1 MADTGTDTASDA
13 DLSDAGSEPPAPE
26 RPTKPRLRIRSVVIA
41 AAVIAFTVK
50 AAQESGWEWSSFV
63 TVWTDPL
70 WQRFWPID
78 WDFVLDR
85 NNVLEPLLETFQ
97 IAVVSTTIG
106 CLLALPIGFL
116 MSQLTTPNRF
126 VFVVVRGAM
135 NVLRA
140 IPDLLLAV
148 ILVAAVSI
156 GAFGGAI
163 ALTVFSLAVLVKLF
177 SETIDGAD
185 PRPLEAAQAAGAR
198 HTAAVRAGIFPEVF
212 PAYVAY
218 SAYVFELNVRA
229 SVVIGLV
236 GGGGIGRVIEAQRQF
251 FRYDRIFGILIII
264 FVIVMVIEQIS
275 DAIRRRLL

>member
-1 MADTGTDTASDA
+1 VAETTT
-13 DLSDAGSEPPAPE
+13 LSPT
-26 RPTKPRLRIRSVVIA
+26 RPRKPRLRIRTVVIA
-41 AAVIAFTVK
+41 IGIVAFTIY
-50 AAQESGWEWSSFV
+50 AARQSGWDWGSFV
-63 TVWTDPL
+63 TVWTNPL
-70 WQRFWPID
+70 WGRFWPID
-78 WDFVLDR
+78 WEWVSDR
-85 NNVLEPLLETFQ
+85 NNVLDPLIETFQ
-97 IAVVSTTIG
+97 IAVVATVIG

-116 MSQLTTPNRF
+116 MSNLTTPNRPT
-126 VFVVVRGAM
+126 FVVVRSVM
-135 NVLRA
+135 NVIRA

-163 ALTVFSLAVLVKLF
+163 ALTVFSTAVLVKLF

-185 PRPLEAAQAAGAR
+185 PRPLEAALAAGGR
-198 HTAAVRAGIFPEVF
+198 HTAAVRAGVLPEVF

-251 FRYDRIFGILIII
+251 FRYDRIFGVLIVI
-264 FVIVMVIEQIS
+264 FIIVMIIEQIS
-275 DAIRRRLL
+275 DAIRRRVL

>member
-1 MADTGTDTASDA
+1 MAETTTLAT
-13 DLSDAGSEPPAPE
+13 
-26 RPTKPRLRIRSVVIA
+26 RPRKPGLRIRSVAIA
-41 AAVIAFTVK
+41 IGVVAFTIY
-50 AAQESGWEWSSFV
+50 AARQSGWDWGSFV
-63 TVWTDPL
+63 TVWTNPL
-70 WQRFWPID
+70 WGRFWPID
-78 WDFVLDR
+78 WEWVSDR
-85 NNVLEPLLETFQ
+85 NNVLDPLIETFQ
-97 IAVVSTTIG
+97 IAVVATVIG

-116 MSQLTTPNRF
+116 MSNLTTPNRPT
-126 VFVVVRGAM
+126 FVVVRSVM
-135 NVLRA
+135 NVIRA

-163 ALTVFSLAVLVKLF
+163 ALTVFSTAVLVKLF

-185 PRPLEAAQAAGAR
+185 PRPLEAALAAGGR
-198 HTAAVRAGIFPEVF
+198 HTAAVRAGVLPEVF

-251 FRYDRIFGILIII
+251 FRYDRIFGVLIVI
-264 FVIVMVIEQIS
+264 FIIVMIIEQIS
-275 DAIRRRLL
+275 DAIRRRVL

>member
-1 MADTGTDTASDA
+1 MAETTTRS
-13 DLSDAGSEPPAPE
+13 PT
-26 RPTKPRLRIRSVVIA
+26 RPRKPRLRIRTVVIA
-41 AAVIAFTVK
+41 IGVIAFTVY
-50 AAQESGWEWSSFV
+50 AARQSGWDWGSFV
-63 TVWTDPL
+63 TVWTNPL
-70 WQRFWPID
+70 WGRFWPID
-78 WDFVLDR
+78 WEWVFDR
-85 NNVLEPLLETFQ
+85 NNVLDPLIETFQ
-97 IAVVSTTIG
+97 IAVVATVIG

-116 MSQLTTPNRF
+116 MSSLTAPNRPTF
-126 VFVVVRGAM
+126 IVVRSIM
-135 NVLRA
+135 NVIRA

-163 ALTVFSLAVLVKLF
+163 ALTVFSTAVLVKLF

-185 PRPLEAAQAAGAR
+185 PRPLEAALAAGGR
-198 HTAAVRAGIFPEVF
+198 HTAAVRAGVLPEVF

-251 FRYDRIFGILIII
+251 FRYDRIFGVLIVI
-264 FVIVMVIEQIS
+264 FVIVAIIEQIS
-275 DAIRRRLL
+275 DAIRRRVL

>member
-1 MADTGTDTASDA
+1 MSDTAIEA
-13 DLSDAGSEPPAPE
+13 PATVSA
-26 RPTKPRLRIRSVVIA
+26 RPRKPRMRLTTALAALGVV
-41 AAVIAFTVK
+41 AFTIR
-50 AAQESGWEWSSFV
+50 AARESGWEWTSFI
-63 TVWTDPL
+63 TVWTNPL

-85 NNVLEPLLETFQ
+85 NNVLEPLIETFQ
-97 IAVVSTTIG
+97 IAVVATVIG
-106 CLLALPIGFL
+106 CVIAMPIGFL
-116 MSQLTTPNRF
+116 MSQLTSPNRPTF
-126 VFVVVRGAM
+126 FVVRSVM
-135 NVLRA
+135 NVIRA

-163 ALTVFSLAVLVKLF
+163 ALTVFSTAVLVKLF
-177 SETIDGAD
+177 SETIDSAD
-185 PRPLEAAQAAGAR
+185 PRPLEAALAAGGR
-198 HTAAVRAGIFPEVF
+198 HTAAVRAGVLPEVF

-251 FRYDRIFGILIII
+251 FRYDRILGILIII
-264 FVIVMVIEQIS
+264 FVIVAVIEQIS
-275 DAIRRRLL
+275 DAIRRRVL

>member
-1 MADTGTDTASDA
+1 MADTALPATA
-13 DLSDAGSEPPAPE
+13 
-26 RPTKPRLRIRSVVIA
+26 RPRKPRIRVRSIA
-41 AAVIAFTVK
+41 IAVGLIVFTSY
-50 AAQESGWEWSSFV
+50 AAQESDWEWGSFIS
-63 TVWTDPL
+63 VWTNPL
-70 WQRFWPID
+70 WARFWPID

-85 NNVLEPLLETFQ
+85 NNVLDPLIETFQ
-97 IAVVSTTIG
+97 IAVVATVIG

-116 MSQLTTPNRF
+116 MSSLTTPNRPT
-126 VFVVVRGAM
+126 FVVVRSIM
-135 NVLRA
+135 NVVRA

-163 ALTVFSLAVLVKLF
+163 ALTVFSTAVLVKLF

-185 PRPLEAAQAAGAR
+185 PRPLEAALAAGGR
-198 HTAAVRAGIFPEVF
+198 HTAAVRAGVLPEVF

-251 FRYDRIFGILIII
+251 FRYDRILGILIVIFII
-264 FVIVMVIEQIS
+264 VAIIEQIS
-275 DAIRRRLL
+275 DAIRRRVL